1 MNSKLLR
8 PGLQN
13 EVAYFS
19 SVLFILVGS
28 GISPVVNIGDS
39 VTLECSF
46 SPSSV
51 AVMFYWY
58 KQILGQKPIVVS
70 RFYKREKNSTFIGD
84 FQNDPRLS
92 IKNGNFQNHLTISD
106 LRMSDSATYYC
117 ISKYSHIFTFE
128 VRVMVVVISADLT
141 VEMQKDRQD
150 ELQETIQPGS
160 NVNLQCLVNLTNCDG
175 QRNVYWFRAREDR
188 HAGVLYSHGGGG
200 SRDDQCKKNG
210 KSPTKSCVYNLPI
223 HNVNSEQTGTYYCA
237 VVACGQVLFGNGTN
251 LKLYETQ
258 TPVEVYMLSAAL
270 AFNIM
275 LAVLLCVSALRLAES
290 SQAHGRGTG
299 SASVKSRTQPK
310 RSRSFRVQRDDTWS
324 ECVYSEV
331 HQ

>member
-1 MNSKLLR
+1 MRWPTLALCCLFVWALAHL
-8 PGLQN
+8 PTPTY
-13 EVAYFS
+13 ATS
-19 SVLFILVGS
+19 SNIT
-28 GISPVVNIGDS
+28 VVNIGDS

-46 SPSSV
+46 GSSSV

-58 KQILGQKPIVVS
+58 KQILGQKPIVMS
-70 RFYKREKNSTFIGD
+70 RFYKHEKNSTFIGD
-84 FQNDPRLS
+84 FQNNPRLS

-117 ISKYSHIFTFE
+117 VSGYSYMYNFE
-128 VRVMVVVISADLT
+128 VSAMVVVKSADLT
-141 VEMQKDRQD
+141 VETRKDRQD

-251 LKLYETQ
+251 LKLYE
-258 TPVEVYMLSAAL
+258 PE
-270 AFNIM
+270 
-275 LAVLLCVSALRLAES
+275 
-290 SQAHGRGTG
+290 
-299 SASVKSRTQPK
+299 SRTILTHD
-310 RSRSFRVQRDDTWS
+310 S
-324 ECVYSEV
+324 
-331 HQ
+331 